1 MKKMK
6 KGAFKN
12 IAAQLIKWNKF
23 FDFEVNEHLI
33 DVLKKQKKC
42 LVISISGRSGLGKS
56 TSLNLLISILAQ
68 YEQVPDEG
76 HEFKYYEVFKVRIIF
91 IKIKYKIRI
100 V

>member
-1 MKKMK
+1 MRKMK
-6 KGAFKN
+6 KGSFKN

-33 DVLKKQKKC
+33 DVLKNQKKC
-42 LVISISGRSGLGKS
+42 LVVSISGRSGLGKS

-76 HEFKYYEVFKVRIIF
+76 HEFKYYEVFKALLL
-91 IKIKYKIRI
+91 
-100 V
+100 